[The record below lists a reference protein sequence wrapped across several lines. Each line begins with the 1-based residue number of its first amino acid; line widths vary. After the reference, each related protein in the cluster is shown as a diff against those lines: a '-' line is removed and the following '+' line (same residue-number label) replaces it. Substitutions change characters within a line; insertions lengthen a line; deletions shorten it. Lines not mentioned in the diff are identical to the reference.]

1 MWHVRIKIIQLCSLI
16 TFHSS
21 HFYTCASAKRNCL
34 KSIIL
39 IPYHQLLLKTSPCP
53 ALPSLP
59 SFFHTSSQPA
69 SSAKKILPTSFQAI
83 VPVSSVQFS
92 CSVMSDSLRPHEPQ
106 HARPPCPSPTPRVC
120 SNLYPLSK
128 WCYLSSSSSNC
139 PFFFCLQFFLAS
151 ESFSMSQIFKSDGQS
166 IGASASTSVFPM
178 NIQG

>member
-1 MWHVRIKIIQLCSLI
+1 MVAIIINKIFWFGFFFFLGYTSYSFWVSFLYLI
-16 TFHSS
+16 H
-21 HFYTCASAKRNCL
+21 CL

-106 HARPPCPSPTPRVC
+106 HARPPCPSPTTGVHPNPCQSSRWCHPTISFSVIPFSSC
-120 SNLYPLSK
+120 PQSTQRQGLFK
-128 WCYLSSSSSNC
+128 WVSSSHEVAKGLE
-139 PFFFCLQFFLAS
+139 FQLQH
-151 ESFSMSQIFKSDGQS
+151 
-166 IGASASTSVFPM
+166 
-178 NIQG
+178 